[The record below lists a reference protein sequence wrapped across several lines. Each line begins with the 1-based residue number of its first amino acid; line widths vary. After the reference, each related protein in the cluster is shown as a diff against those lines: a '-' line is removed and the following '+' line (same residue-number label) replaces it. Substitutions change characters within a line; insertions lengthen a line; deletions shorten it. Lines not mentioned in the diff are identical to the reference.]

1 MKTIKFLH
9 TLAALAITA
18 ASLTAC
24 SSDDDND
31 NKNDQNGQNVP
42 ESQAVTAYDDLD
54 YFQNAIVSID
64 SVGNFLSRNYGEIL
78 FRNDTTHLYIGVET
92 LANAETI
99 FREWVAPNGNV
110 AKTGNDLT
118 YLLTDAEGRT
128 QGSILFK
135 ASTAAGTVAEVTPSS
150 PTLLKHFS
158 KVTFLQNSA
167 WPYNGDS
174 SDEVYKLGD
183 TRRLTVDHR
192 ASGHTQDVYTFVC
205 IREKGNGMKAM
216 YFAISPDEYVPKT
229 WTPSDLLYNV
239 AAVPAESK
247 AKTVATLL
255 QARWDFFANVLNNIP
270 GGGKLNRNEQYWI
283 DKKKTYAVYTNQYA
297 INLSNGEIEGWDF
310 QWHNPKKHFILAI
323 DYLNY

>member
-24 SSDDDND
+24 SSDDDDD
-31 NKNDQNGQNVP
+31 NKNNQNGQNVP
-42 ESQAVTAYDDLD
+42 ESQAITTYDDLN

-64 SVGNFLSRNYGEIL
+64 SLGRFLSRNYGEAL
-78 FRNDTTHLYIGVET
+78 YPNDTTHLYIGVET
-92 LANAETI
+92 LADAESL
-99 FREWVAPNGNV
+99 FREWVTPTGNV
-110 AKTGNDLT
+110 AKAGNDLT
-118 YLLTDAEGRT
+118 YLLTDAEGKA
-128 QGSILFK
+128 QGTIFFK
-135 ASTAAGTVAEVTPSS
+135 ATATSGILAEVTPSS
-150 PTLLKHFS
+150 PSLLKHFRQ
-158 KVTFLQNSA
+158 VTFLSNSS

-192 ASGHTQDVYTFVC
+192 VSGHTQDVYTFVC

-229 WTPSDLLYNV
+229 WTPNDMLYNV
-239 AAVPAESK
+239 AAVPGEAK

-255 QARWDFFANVLNNIP
+255 QARWDFFANILNNIA
-270 GGGKLNRNEQYWI
+270 GGGKLNKNEQYWI
-283 DKKKTYAVYTNQYA
+283 DKKDVYFYRTDQTA
-297 INLSNGEIEGWDF
+297 INLSTGEMSGWDF

-323 DYLNY
+323 DYMNY